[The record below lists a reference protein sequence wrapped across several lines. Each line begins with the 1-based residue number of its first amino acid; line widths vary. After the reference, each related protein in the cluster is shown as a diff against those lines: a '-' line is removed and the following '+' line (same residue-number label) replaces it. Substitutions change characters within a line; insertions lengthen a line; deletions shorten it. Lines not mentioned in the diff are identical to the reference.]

1 MRARLSDAVRA
12 WRTPQPEVDMLA
24 AALGWWLGSLR
35 FLVIWIAAL
44 RRAHVAGGEGRSF
57 LAHS

>member
-1 MRARLSDAVRA
+1 
-12 WRTPQPEVDMLA
+12 MLA

-44 RRAHVAGGEGRSF
+44 SRAHVAGGEGRSF